1 MGLELAGVGFV
12 VTVCRGGGWIVVEYL
27 YIEGDSWRESVDIR
41 GGAPSEKNSRVKSY
55 NSPSIINQL
64 MQ

>member
-1 MGLELAGVGFV
+1 MALNRQWEQDRLEALIYPGLDLQ
-12 VTVCRGGGWIVVEYL
+12 YL

-55 NSPSIINQL
+55 NSPLIINQL